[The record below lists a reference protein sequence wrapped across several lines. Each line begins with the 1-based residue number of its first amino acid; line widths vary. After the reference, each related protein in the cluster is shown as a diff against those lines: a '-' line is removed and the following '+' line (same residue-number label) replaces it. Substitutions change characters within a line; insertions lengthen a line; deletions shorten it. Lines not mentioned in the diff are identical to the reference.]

1 MAEHQLLPR
10 KVFNNNQFSWVFLLW
25 YLVYGFATLL
35 FLFYFNRLIAYLV
48 SLVIRFYTW
57 HYYRVHVHIRS
68 LQVSPLAGR
77 IFFKGVR
84 YFGRNETILVQ
95 DGYLTWRYWYLRVRE
110 LDHELASGSTAPKPK
125 PDAGANVDEGQG
137 GLTSSRAAEQ
147 TPCRVSIKVRGVQ
160 WFVYNRTPVY
170 DNLAQSMRDISD
182 SQSSFSASTSRDG
195 HGGLF
200 GSEQARHRPRNK
212 ADSNPSKSKT
222 HEKTSNVHASR
233 HSSVSS
239 SSISDQHVD
248 VSEQQSLQLP
258 SLLSILPVSVQ
269 CDQMAVVM
277 GNQSTKSV
285 LTAKAEKA
293 SGVFTA
299 QASAPMDLYR
309 QVIQFDLEHPTV
321 YFKHNQEY
329 QDVAPSL
336 GEKLCSLHNDIVPER
351 SSWFKKLNHSEK
363 ADPLGRFVKSLYR
376 LQRGSLDQQQSHA
389 GQQSG
394 SGKVRHD
401 GYAHGQDRW
410 LGLARYLDDTD
421 EVIEQERWRSIEYAR
436 VPCVVDCPSISM
448 KYYWDIPGTVSPQP
462 IRSSSTSER
471 ASLNINGCEAPAW
484 GIDLRLWGGTVTYGP
499 WADRQ
504 RVDMQ
509 RYFFPSLYKDVEPA
523 RELPLG
529 ASRMST
535 ELKVL
540 IIVEEQITLRVPTRE
555 DSKDWVWRGR
565 KAAADSH
572 ADLRKKKSHI
582 KLKKGK
588 HAGQDL
594 TVRPFGWIDLTV
606 AKDSTVRFNVD
617 MVAMSDGYH
626 NNFELDLK
634 EMQLS
639 SSVNHAVFWKSPS
652 QSLSC
657 DLSNPLAWRAM
668 RRWSIEFLNRG
679 SEFFLLRDHMFLVTD
694 LINDWA
700 SGPPPDFYTFV
711 PFEYNL
717 NLQFSDIRL
726 NLNANDSNV
735 IDNPVEFD
743 KNTFVIFWA
752 QEFFADLRIPMQEY
766 RPSKNKVCFSAKAR
780 DGGLDLNVPLWNTQ
794 STFLASKDIAVLK
807 TLELCGSYNYFTS
820 TSAALTDI
828 LLMDIY
834 GSGLKVQLFGFLI
847 RYLMNIKDNYFGDD
861 IHFRTLEE
869 YQRHVEEHRG
879 SDIGNDVSFEH
890 HKRPTNDLDTILTI
904 RTEKSCALLPAQL
917 YSGQKG
923 VKLELFS
930 ATADLRIT
938 NYYMDVAVSTSPLSI
953 SLGGGNVKTEGSMD
967 IASEIQTVVEYV
979 DISGHRL
986 FGLPPDEP
994 TYMCKWDFAVGTIKG
1009 ECSIEF
1015 LRSAILAVRCFKLS
1029 LKDRENAI
1037 NPIPHLAIHDATFL
1051 QARVEAVMMA
1061 LRVENYVVLLTS
1073 QTISINFDD
1082 WASPSFSNQMSAL
1095 IPELSV
1101 AVVEPHGRLGP
1112 RASAISPSKTYACL
1126 KTTLQINT
1134 SDREHHHEHKFRL
1147 QQDHIALHDL
1157 RTKRTP
1163 WLIFAETLQPVAN
1176 AALKT
1181 RVRTPAMIYPPMPPP
1196 IPATM
1201 INRTRDSSKNLPN
1214 EPDPSDGDGTS
1225 SMRDKEQPGVTN
1237 RKNTN
1242 VHYVES
1248 VVGQQTRT
1256 GRHEPQS
1263 IASPLLRST
1272 TGQANILGSDERNK
1286 ASSLS
1291 FGRENISF
1299 SSPFKRPH
1307 FPLLDIIPDTTS
1319 LPEATERLAADDDA
1333 IDSALIRDA
1342 TSKMESLESKQT
1354 HCMIELKNG
1363 LRVMCTPNALDLL
1376 ICIQGRL
1383 QEYELSSVMDNL
1395 QVDVTEAIASTKH
1408 THDRPPFCMDFR
1420 LFVPFLGLKFLDV
1433 PEERSTAVLHHEQYE
1448 VSGQDL
1454 RLVTRLLSHNSDDS
1468 DNTSGVNVSA
1478 HLLVNSVTA
1487 SAKESAQVNGAPQAI
1502 ISLKAHDPTL
1512 WFQLGPQR
1520 IVEASIDA
1528 LETVSAGRKA
1538 VHVTSLV
1545 HQSTILVHNASQRF
1559 ISNTEKNEKVLQRFI
1574 RKLTESG
1581 RPDVDPPF
1589 LRGASYLLRSA
1600 KGHIRQN
1607 DSWWMLMHLRYALMS
1622 LPDDKKHL
1630 LSIEFCHSPSDF
1642 QPNAL
1647 HRTASYFKHANCLD
1661 PGQVES
1667 TLFIQKV
1674 YRSEHSINTSRS
1686 TQQVSSRA
1694 RLYIRRFGLIFDP
1707 GIEQNEI
1714 IVDRCMIGVDS
1725 HPIASK
1731 TNSGQEILWDTTI
1744 SMSVGNLSIRVIWSL
1759 LEHIENIVETARASQ
1774 LSGFKSVGN
1783 PAPPQSPTHSQYHFM
1798 VSSEA
1803 ASLSLRA
1810 INFRAITVGRG
1821 LKLSFIS
1828 HTGAH
1833 NQKYISESLTAAAF
1847 AFRTELHGHGSTI
1860 SNHKLHTPY
1869 VFACRDRTRHSRTPK
1884 PWKITCHGDTMALQ
1898 LHKTPLEI
1906 CELIDDCI
1914 QDEVTHLLHLTSR
1927 LNTPSATPL
1936 QRYGPVK
1943 NPAPK
1948 IHAVLLLGSYC
1959 LTFPL
1964 FPALLYE
1971 ILGEGL
1977 QASIQSAVAPETAVK
1992 AIIDIRGHS
2001 HRFRASNSEKSEII
2015 STLQIPRVNGSLT
2028 FGRTAQYRVFKCRT
2042 YTNPIDLSASSLHA
2056 IFTALNQP
2064 ALIKL
2069 GQGLKQ
2075 ESELIR
2081 SHMDHVIAK
2090 IARPNDIE
2098 PAKPTQVLFDI
2109 ASVVNRL
2116 VIHAATPTMPGT
2128 GDAFLMN
2135 MDFGLIR
2142 MHSTNIDSE
2151 KGLSEGRPNLHLWLT
2166 TIGFNFLRAGDLGH
2180 VDCGNLSLGLE
2191 ITGSSRINEAKETI
2205 LASKA
2210 KCNKLDINLYTETAS
2225 AVVAVMT
2232 HLNQTL
2238 KTIELPPEIRGLRKA
2253 GRQRLQREGIL
2264 PTPARD
2270 TEGERSNAGPK
2281 ITFSLV
2287 MSQIRVAWSIGNAVA
2302 FAPGREAEDLIL
2314 SFRKIDLTT
2323 REGRTAR
2330 LLVQDFQLQM
2340 APPSHP
2346 GGIRSSNS
2354 ALLPE
2359 VIFNVAYKGRD
2370 EDMRLAFHAVGKTFD
2385 LQLTSQSILPANDL
2399 RRSIAMAVEQL
2410 RTASSNWRSSE
2421 GISASSK
2428 TPLLSNSKLSSLLVY
2443 ADFAGA
2449 VVHIQGKTSR
2459 EPRSTVA
2466 GVLKSSRSPQHGKYN
2481 QFISDQST
2489 ASSATLRSPGIALN
2503 VEFKN
2508 SGRGDKSLGAEMQV
2522 SASSNTLYPS
2532 VVPLAMEISSSIREI
2547 IGESEQSVKS
2557 PNRTESKSLQTR
2569 FLENEELRS
2578 GDPSTLLGGCK
2589 VNLGLRI
2596 CRQDFSLSCQP
2607 VARVAARA
2615 RFEDIYFTINTVQS
2629 APFGKFFTITAAF
2642 TGLEA
2647 FVQHVYSRE
2656 STADVKIDSI
2666 VISFLNSKHFTAVNG
2681 ISAIMKVSP
2690 VKAQVNAKQ
2699 MQDFLLFRDIWI
2711 PPEMRQ
2717 SQAGPQEPPAPTTSQ
2732 NFVIQ
2737 RYQLIAATETFPWN
2751 AVISIAGIILQ
2762 LDFGSAIGRPS
2773 LEISN
2778 FWVSSQKSSDW
2789 EQNMCTSLDKVI
2801 ITCAGRMNGVVELQN
2816 LKIRNLIHWADA
2828 QKSPEQTPR
2837 VQASARL
2844 ERLTLKIGFDFQ
2856 SFLIMNISAFEFLM
2870 YNVIHVKG
2878 EDPDRLV
2885 SLLEGDQVQ
2894 AFCTATSASQAYSLI
2909 QAFQRLIEEKQR
2921 AYEDSLR
2928 EIETFLR
2935 RKSTAR
2941 PGVGRSPSSRQSI
2954 PVTSPSA
2961 KPPFRLQ
2968 TDVVVSLRAVSLGV
2982 FPGSFTDNQI
2992 FKIEALETSAR
3003 FAVSIGNA
3011 KIHSTLSMALGS
3023 LKVALSATDRYAS
3036 LKRSSDLSV
3045 HEVLV
3050 SAATSSGGTILKVP
3064 RLIAVMETWQGIGSS
3079 HIDYI
3084 FKSEFQGRVDVGW
3097 NYSRVSYIRGMYAN
3111 HTRTLAQRLGKPLP
3125 QSAVQITG
3133 LEKEEGKV
3141 DFGND
3146 GQDKITAVVNVPQSK
3161 YEYTALRPPIIETPQ
3176 LRDMGEATPPL
3187 EWIGLHRER
3196 LPTLTHQ
3203 VVIVALLEV
3212 AQEVDNAYSRILGAS

>member
-1 MAEHQLLPR
+1 MAENQLLPR

-25 YLVYGFATLL
+25 YLVYGFLTLL

-110 LDHELASGSTAPKPK
+110 LDHDFPSGPTPPKPK
-125 PDAGANVDEGQG
+125 PDGGASVVDEGQG
-137 GLTSSRAAEQ
+137 GSPSSRTAEQ
-147 TPCRVSIKVRGVQ
+147 IPCRVSIKVRGVQ
-160 WFVYNRTPVY
+160 WFVYNRSPVY
-170 DNLAQSMRDISD
+170 DNLAQNMQDISD

-195 HGGLF
+195 HGVAS
-200 GSEQARHRPRNK
+200 GSEQARHRPRNQ
-212 ADSNPSKSKT
+212 ADSNLSKSRT
-222 HEKTSNVHASR
+222 HGNTFNDHASGQG
-233 HSSVSS
+233 SAST
-239 SSISDQHVD
+239 SSISDQQVD
-248 VSEQQSLQLP
+248 VSQQQSLQLP

-269 CDQMAVVM
+269 CDKMAVVM
-277 GNQSTKSV
+277 GNQSTKSI
-285 LTAKAEKA
+285 LTAKAGKA

-299 QASAPMDLYR
+299 QASAPVDLYR
-309 QVIQFDLEHPTV
+309 QVIQFDFEHPTV

-329 QDVAPSL
+329 QDAASSL
-336 GEKLCSLHNDIVPER
+336 GEKLCAVQDDTVPER
-351 SSWFKKLNHSEK
+351 SSWFKKFNLSEN
-363 ADPLGRFVKSLYR
+363 ASPVSRFLKSLTR
-376 LQRGSLDQQQSHA
+376 LQRGSLDQRQSE
-389 GQQSG
+389 S
-394 SGKVRHD
+394 SKVRHD
-401 GYAHGQDRW
+401 GRAHGQDRW

-448 KYYWDIPGTVSPQP
+448 KYYWDVPGTVSPKP
-462 IRSSSTSER
+462 VRSSPTSVR

-484 GIDLRLWGGTVTYGP
+484 GIELRLLGGTVTYGP

-509 RYFFPSLYKDVEPA
+509 RYFLPSSYKDVQPA
-523 RELPLG
+523 RELLLG
-529 ASRMST
+529 ASRVST

-540 IIVEEQITLRVPTRE
+540 VIVEEQITLRVPTRE
-555 DSKDWVWRGR
+555 DTKDWFWRGR
-565 KAAADSH
+565 KVAADSH

-594 TVRPFGWIDLTV
+594 AVRPFGWIDLTV
-606 AKDSTVRFNVD
+606 AEDSTVRFNVD
-617 MVAMSDGYH
+617 MVARSDGYH
-626 NNFELDLK
+626 NNIDLDLK
-634 EMQLS
+634 EMELS

-652 QSLSC
+652 QVLSC
-657 DLSNPLAWRAM
+657 DLSNPLAWKTM
-668 RRWSIEFLNRG
+668 RRWSINFLNRG

-717 NLQFSDIRL
+717 NLQFSEIRL

-735 IDNPVEFD
+735 IDNPVDFD

-752 QEFFADLRIPMQEY
+752 QELSAELRIPMQEY

-780 DGGLDLNVPLWNTQ
+780 DGGLDLNLPLWNTQ
-794 STFLASKDIAVLK
+794 STFLEGKDIAVLK
-807 TLELCGSYNYFTS
+807 TLELRGSYNYFTS

-869 YQRHVEEHRG
+869 YQRHMEEHRG
-879 SDIGNDVSFEH
+879 SDSGKDGPFEN
-890 HKRPTNDLDTILTI
+890 HKRLTNDLDTILTI
-904 RTEKSCALLPAQL
+904 RAEKSCALLPAQL

-938 NYYMDVAVSTSPLSI
+938 NYYMDVAVSTSPLSV
-953 SLGGGNVKTEGSMD
+953 SLSSGNVKTEGLMD
-967 IASEIQTVVEYV
+967 IGSEIQAVVEYV
-979 DISGHRL
+979 DVSGHRL

-994 TYMCKWDFAVGTIKG
+994 TYMCKWDFAVGTIRG

-1037 NPIPHLAIHDATFL
+1037 DPIPHPAIHDATFL
-1051 QARVEAVMMA
+1051 QARIEAIVMA

-1073 QTISINFDD
+1073 QTISINFND

-1101 AVVEPHGRLGP
+1101 AVTEPHGRLGP
-1112 RASAISPSKTYACL
+1112 RNSAQSPSRTYACL
-1126 KTTLQINT
+1126 KTTLEINT
-1134 SDREHHHEHKFRL
+1134 RDREYHHEHKFRL

-1163 WLIFAETLQPVAN
+1163 WLIFAETLQPVPN

-1181 RVRTPAMIYPPMPPP
+1181 KVRTPAMIYPSMPPP
-1196 IPATM
+1196 ITVNL
-1201 INRTRDSSKNLPN
+1201 INHTLDPIKNEPN
-1214 EPDPSDGDGTS
+1214 ESDPFDGDENS
-1225 SMRDKEQPGVTN
+1225 LIRDKEQQDVIN
-1237 RKNTN
+1237 RQYTN
-1242 VHYVES
+1242 VHHAKS
-1248 VVGQQTRT
+1248 VLGQQTRT
-1256 GRHEPQS
+1256 GRHEPRS
-1263 IASPLLRST
+1263 IASPLSRST
-1272 TGQANILGSDERNK
+1272 TGQADIIGLDERNK
-1286 ASSLS
+1286 ASALNLS
-1291 FGRENISF
+1291 RESISF

-1307 FPLLDIIPDTTS
+1307 FPLLGIIPDITD
-1319 LPEATERLAADDDA
+1319 LPEATGHLAADDDA

-1342 TSKMESLESKQT
+1342 TSKMESLDSKQT
-1354 HCMIELKNG
+1354 HCMIELKKG
-1363 LRVMCTPNALDLL
+1363 LRVMCTPKALDLL
-1376 ICIQGRL
+1376 ICIQGRI
-1383 QEYELSSVMDNL
+1383 QENELSSVMDNL
-1395 QVDVTEAIASTKH
+1395 QVDVTEAIASAKH
-1408 THDRPPFCMDFR
+1408 TRDRPPSCMDFR
-1420 LFVPFLGLKFLDV
+1420 LFVPFLGLRFLDV

-1448 VSGQDL
+1448 LSGQDL
-1454 RLVTRLLSHNSDDS
+1454 RLVARLLSHNSEDS
-1468 DNTSGVNVSA
+1468 DNISGVNISA
-1478 HLLVNSVTA
+1478 HLLVKSVTA
-1487 SAKESAQVNGAPQAI
+1487 SAKESSQVKGATQAI
-1502 ISLKAHDPTL
+1502 ISLKAHDATL
-1512 WFQLGPQR
+1512 WFQLGPQKV
-1520 IVEASIDA
+1520 VEASIDT
-1528 LETVSAGRKA
+1528 LETISAGRKA
-1538 VHVTSLV
+1538 NHLTSLV
-1545 HQSTILVHNASQRF
+1545 QQSTILVDSASRRLT
-1559 ISNTEKNEKVLQRFI
+1559 SNTENNEKVLQTFI
-1574 RKLTESG
+1574 QKLIESG
-1581 RPDVDPPF
+1581 PPDLDPPF

-1607 DSWWMLMHLRYALMS
+1607 DSWWMVMHLRFALMS
-1622 LPDDKKHL
+1622 LSDDTKRL
-1630 LSIEFCHSPSDF
+1630 LSTEFSHAPSNF
-1642 QPNAL
+1642 PPNAL
-1647 HRTASYFKHANCLD
+1647 HRTASYFKRANGLN

-1667 TLFIQKV
+1667 TLFVQKV
-1674 YRSEHSINTSRS
+1674 YRLEHSTKLSRG
-1686 TQQVSSRA
+1686 TQQGSSLA
-1694 RLYIRRFGLIFDP
+1694 KLYIRHFGLIFDP
-1707 GIEQNEI
+1707 GTEQNEI

-1725 HPIASK
+1725 KPIPSK
-1731 TNSGQEILWDTTI
+1731 SSSAQEVQWETTI
-1744 SMSVGNLSIRVIWSL
+1744 SMSIGNLGIRLIWSL
-1759 LEHIENIVETARASQ
+1759 LEHIENIVETARTSR
-1774 LSGFKSVGN
+1774 LFGN
-1783 PAPPQSPTHSQYHFM
+1783 KNIGSPAPARSPHHSQYQFM
-1798 VSSEA
+1798 LSSEA
-1803 ASLSLRA
+1803 ARLSLHA
-1810 INFRAITVGRG
+1810 INFRTITLARG

-1828 HTGAH
+1828 RPGAH
-1833 NQKYISESLTAAAF
+1833 NQKCLSESLIAVAS
-1847 AFRTELHGHGSTI
+1847 AFRTEVYGHGSTI
-1860 SNHKLHTPY
+1860 SNFKLHAPY
-1869 VFACRDRTRHSRTPK
+1869 VFACRDRTRHSRTSK

-1914 QDEVTHLLHLTSR
+1914 QDEVTHLLHVTSR
-1927 LNTPSATPL
+1927 LNTQSATPT

-1943 NPAPK
+1943 NPTPK

-1964 FPALLYE
+1964 LPALLYE

-1977 QASIQSAVAPETAVK
+1977 QASIQSAVTPDTAIK
-1992 AIIDIRGHS
+1992 AIIDICGHS
-2001 HRFRASNSEKSEII
+2001 HRFRASNLEKSGII
-2015 STLQIPRVNGSLT
+2015 STLQIPRINGSLT
-2028 FGRTAQYRVFKCRT
+2028 YGRKAQYRIFKCRT
-2042 YTNPIDLSASSLHA
+2042 YTNCIDLSASSLHA
-2056 IFTALNQP
+2056 IFNALNQP

-2069 GQGLKQ
+2069 SQGLKQ

-2081 SHMDHVIAK
+2081 GHMDHVMAQK
-2090 IARPNDIE
+2090 ARPNDV
-2098 PAKPTQVLFDI
+2098 KPSKSTQVLFNI

-2116 VIHAATPTMPGT
+2116 VIHAATPKMRST
-2128 GDAFLMN
+2128 GEAFLMN

-2142 MHSTNIDSE
+2142 MQGTNIDFE
-2151 KGLSEGRPNLHLWLT
+2151 NGLSEGRPDLHLWLT
-2166 TIGFNFLRAGDLGH
+2166 TIRFNFLKATDLGH
-2180 VDCGNLSLGLE
+2180 IDCGNLSLGLE
-2191 ITGSSRINEAKETI
+2191 ITGSSRLNAAKDTV
-2205 LASKA
+2205 LVSQV
-2210 KCNKLDINLYTETAS
+2210 KCNKLDVNLYTETAS
-2225 AVVAVMT
+2225 AIVAVMT

-2238 KTIELPPEIRGLRKA
+2238 RTIELPPEIRGLRKA
-2253 GRQRLQREGIL
+2253 GRHRLQREGIL
-2264 PTPARD
+2264 PTATPG
-2270 TEGERSNAGPK
+2270 TEGERRDAGPR
-2281 ITFSLV
+2281 IIFSLV

-2302 FAPGREAEDLIL
+2302 FSPGREAEDLIL

-2323 REGRTAR
+2323 REGHTAR

-2346 GGIRSSNS
+2346 VGVRSSNS

-2410 RTASSNWRSSE
+2410 RMASSHWRPSE
-2421 GISASSK
+2421 GISVSSK
-2428 TPLLSNSKLSSLLVY
+2428 PTILSKRKLSSLLVY
-2443 ADFAGA
+2443 ANFAGA
-2449 VVHIQGKTSR
+2449 VVHIQGKTSG
-2459 EPRSTVA
+2459 EPRSTAA
-2466 GVLKSSRSPQHGKYN
+2466 GVLKSLRSLQHGKYN

-2508 SGRGDKSLGAEMQV
+2508 SGRSDKSLGAEMQV

-2547 IGESEQSVKS
+2547 IGESEQSVTT

-2607 VARVAARA
+2607 IARVAARA

-2717 SQAGPQEPPAPTTSQ
+2717 GQAGPQQPPAPTTSQ
-2732 NFVIQ
+2732 PFVIQ
-2737 RYQLIAATETFPWN
+2737 RYQQIAATETFPWN
-2751 AVISIAGIILQ
+2751 AVISIAGISLQ
-2762 LDFGSAIGRPS
+2762 LDFGSAIGKPR

-2801 ITCAGRMNGVVELQN
+2801 VTCSGRMNGIVELQN
-2816 LKIRNLIHWADA
+2816 LKIRNLIHWTDA

-2844 ERLTLKIGFDFQ
+2844 DRLTLKIGFDFQ

-2870 YNVIHVKG
+2870 YNVIHAKG
-2878 EDPDRLV
+2878 EEPDRLV

-2954 PVTSPSA
+2954 PVSSPSA

-2992 FKIEALETSAR
+2992 FKMEALETSAR
-3003 FAVSIGNA
+3003 FAVSIGDA

-3036 LKRSSDLSV
+3036 SKRSSDLSV
-3045 HEVLV
+3045 HEVVV
-3050 SAATSSGGTILKVP
+3050 SAATAGGGTILKVP

-3133 LEKEEGKV
+3133 LEKEEGKA
-3141 DFGND
+3141 DFGKD

-3161 YEYTALRPPIIETPQ
+3161 YAYTALRPPIIETPQ